1 MVIKVVEIIGSTR
14 DGRTSLNPGEKVSF
28 KLANLRTPTTT
39 VTSNTFKVY
48 TKDKEGR
55 IVNFVETDMD
65 VTMLRGI
72 AIKTM
77 EITASSYVVGNIA
90 AHTFTF
96 DTPIPLLP
104 EN

>member
-1 MVIKVVEIIGSTR
+1 MGLLREFGVLQSVIDSIPDESCMII
-14 DGRTSLNPGEKVSF
+14 
-28 KLANLRTPTTT
+28 TPEDDQVMTM
-39 VTSNTFKVY
+39 
-48 TKDKEGR
+48 D
-55 IVNFVETDMD
+55 NFVETDMD

-72 AIKTM
+72 AIETL